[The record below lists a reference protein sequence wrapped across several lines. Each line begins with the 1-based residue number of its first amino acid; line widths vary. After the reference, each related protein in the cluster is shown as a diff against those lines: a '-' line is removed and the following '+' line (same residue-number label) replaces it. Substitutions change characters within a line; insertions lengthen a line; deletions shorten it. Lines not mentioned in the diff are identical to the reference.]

1 MRTIV
6 KILSLVL
13 SLSSIVSVQAQN
25 NSSFVKTFG
34 SSQVDNPIGLVQG
47 HDKDILI
54 CGNKRP
60 GPNINSAQATIYL
73 LDSLGTLIENRTF
86 NDIQFFNNIIQTQ
99 VGYTFLGVHQ
109 NQSIPYDSRFVMLK
123 TDYNLNFLDSFHVF
137 LTDTLMPLFV
147 RSIVDS
153 EGQFIANGFYADSNF
168 AKIFPFVYK
177 FNSTG
182 DITHSQIGKYNGF
195 VQGLNRVILEDFGNN
210 GYYLFDQLGG
220 GKSMILHLDSN
231 LNLNSSKS
239 LEMPNNTQDVHDVV
253 KIGSDKIFYVSKG
266 MKTGQFYA
274 VCLDTANTLHC
285 YKEIGH
291 PHLRNY
297 FLDGLSLHNNSLF
310 IASSPVFDITNLY
323 FPQDTN
329 RIKLIKMD
337 TSLNI
342 HWEKE
347 IGWDA
352 YFIRVAVHA
361 TKDGGCLVSASVYDK
376 DTMNQRHDI
385 VLFKLDANGNVTG
398 THRIENAAPSAL
410 NAYPNP
416 GRDHFYV
423 EGVNGS
429 ALNVYSQS
437 GKKLFEQE
445 LHTGRSKVE
454 MGKYPS
460 GVYILRLVDKEGRP
474 LASGKWIKR

>member
-1 MRTIV
+1 MRIIV
-6 KILSLVL
+6 KILSLVI

-25 NSSFVKTFG
+25 NSGFVKTFG
-34 SSQVDNPIGLVQG
+34 SSQFDVPIGLMQG
-47 HDKDILI
+47 HDNDILI
-54 CGNKRP
+54 CGSKSP

-86 NDIQFFNNIIQTQ
+86 NEIQFFNNIIQTQ
-99 VGYTFLGVHQ
+99 LGYTFFGVHH
-109 NQSIPYDSRFVMLK
+109 NQSIPYESKFVMLK
-123 TDYNLNFLDSFHVF
+123 TDYNLNFLDSVHIF
-137 LTDTLMPLFV
+137 LSDTLMPLFE
-147 RSIVDS
+147 RTIVNS
-153 EGQFIANGFYADSNF
+153 EGQFIANGWYVDSNF
-168 AKIFPFVYK
+168 TVTPFVYK
-177 FNSTG
+177 FNSSG
-182 DITHSQIGKYNGF
+182 DITRSQIGEYNGF
-195 VQGLNRVILEDFGNN
+195 VQGLNRVILEDFGDN

-231 LNLNSSKS
+231 LNLNPSKS

-266 MKTGQFYA
+266 MKVGQFYA
-274 VCLDTANTLHC
+274 VCIDTANTLHY

-310 IASSPVFDITNLY
+310 IASSPVFDIFNLN

-329 RIKLIKMD
+329 RIKIIKMD
-337 TSLNI
+337 TLLNI

-361 TKDGGCLVSASVYDK
+361 TKDGGCLVSGSVYDK

-398 THRIENAAPSAL
+398 THRIENAGGSFL
-410 NAYPNP
+410 NVYPNP
-416 GRDHFYV
+416 GKDHFYV
-423 EGVNGS
+423 EGVHGS
-429 ALNVYSQS
+429 ALQVYSQN
-437 GKKLFEQE
+437 GKKLFEQH
-445 LHTGRSKVE
+445 LNTGRSKVE

-460 GVYILRLVDKEGRP
+460 GVYLLRLVDKQGRP
-474 LASGKWIKR
+474 LASGKWIKQ